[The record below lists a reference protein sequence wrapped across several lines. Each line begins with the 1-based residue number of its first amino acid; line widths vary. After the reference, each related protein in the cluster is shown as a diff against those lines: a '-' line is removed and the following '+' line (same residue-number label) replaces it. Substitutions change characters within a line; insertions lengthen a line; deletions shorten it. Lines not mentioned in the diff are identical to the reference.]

1 MKNGDP
7 FFFQVS
13 NVQIG
18 WLFWCLFGDEIRS
31 DNLDHSQ
38 VDPREA
44 QNPKIHEPNNGK
56 AAGRK
61 NPWLKTKDSFE
72 TPKN

>member
-1 MKNGDP
+1 MKNGGP
-7 FFFQVS
+7 FFYKVS
-13 NVQIG
+13 KVQIG

-31 DNLDHSQ
+31 DNLDHCQ

-56 AAGRK
+56 AGGTEKPMTK
-61 NPWLKTKDSFE
+61 N
-72 TPKN
+72 